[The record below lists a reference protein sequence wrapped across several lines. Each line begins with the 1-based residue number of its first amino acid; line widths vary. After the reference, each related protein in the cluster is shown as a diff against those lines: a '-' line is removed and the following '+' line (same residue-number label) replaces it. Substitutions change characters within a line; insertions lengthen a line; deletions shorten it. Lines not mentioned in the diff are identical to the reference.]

1 MFRYLYKPL
10 KAGPYYVQTW
20 SKYFKYITWFCSI
33 KSQWFLL
40 KQMFQ
45 QLIQIFNMHTQS
57 NTSPKFYML
66 GAIDSYCCSLHSCK
80 GPSTFLHPW
89 LGCFICVLN
98 VCLLSSPMKA
108 SVRQGVAITTHKPC
122 DRSSPSQR
130 FIALGRLG
138 SCGEVVPLMCQNMES
153 HSWLRWRSG
162 YRSCTWWT
170 VLTSGGVALQA
181 SM

>member
-20 SKYFKYITWFCSI
+20 SKNLKYRTWCCSFKCPWF
-33 KSQWFLL
+33 WL
-40 KQMFQ
+40 KRMLQ
-45 QLIQIFNMHTQS
+45 QLIQICNMHTQS
-57 NTSPKFYML
+57 NRSPKLYKP
-66 GAIDSYCCSLHSCK
+66 GTIDSYCCSLHTHK
-80 GPSTFLHPW
+80 GPSTMLPTW
-89 LGCFICVLN
+89 LGCFICVLK
-98 VCLLSSPMKA
+98 VCLLSSPLKA
-108 SVRQGVAITTHKPC
+108 SVQQGVAIATHKPC
-122 DRSSPSQR
+122 DSSSPSQR